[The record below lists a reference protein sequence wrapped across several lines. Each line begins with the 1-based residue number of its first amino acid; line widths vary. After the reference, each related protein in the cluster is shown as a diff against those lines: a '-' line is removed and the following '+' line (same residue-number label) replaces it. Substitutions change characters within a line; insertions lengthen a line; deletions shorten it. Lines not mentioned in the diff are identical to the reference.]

1 MVKNMFFLDSEHVGM
16 GKSPPPAPPSIPP
29 KVACLFML
37 DAWFQNIILLGY
49 DLLGLL
55 QLLLDMWPK
64 LTYKMLYNS
73 KDSV

>member
-1 MVKNMFFLDSEHVGM
+1 
-16 GKSPPPAPPSIPP
+16 
-29 KVACLFML
+29 ML